1 MSTEAF
7 EDLVKLDRPLTPSD
21 LLLSSLQT
29 GSLTSTTRTL
39 TLPTSKT
46 NRTSMVDLQQIYRA
60 QITSLWEGIEGSQ
73 KFLPYQPGRHLIF
86 EGSTFTSLNSA
97 TYQPSQSVSLFLLDD
112 LLLIAA
118 RRKRQMSTK
127 VRLVAERCFNLSEI
141 VVVDLKD
148 GGDLTNAIKIR
159 RGKENFVYRSDRLD
173 QKKALLGAF
182 RKVAEELAN
191 KRRKENM
198 REAEERKRQSTLLG
212 DEAQEALELSR
223 EASKGR
229 GGGAEEAY
237 KALMEAA
244 SGGKGGHED
253 GDGITNRA
261 KLQTELEKKD
271 PERWINDIADQL
283 AVHVALREWEEATAL
298 VEKGEW
304 SLSSCGEGTLSKADA
319 CV

>member
-1 MSTEAF
+1 
-7 EDLVKLDRPLTPSD
+7 
-21 LLLSSLQT
+21 
-29 GSLTSTTRTL
+29 
-39 TLPTSKT
+39 
-46 NRTSMVDLQQIYRA
+46 MVDLQQIYRA

-112 LLLIAA
+112 LLLIAV
-118 RRKRQMSTK
+118 RKKRQMSTK

-173 QKKALLGAF
+173 QKKALLNAF

-191 KRRKENM
+191 KRRKETM
-198 REAEERKRQSTLLG
+198 REVEERKRSSTLLG
-212 DEAQEALELSR
+212 DESNEALILAR

-244 SGGKGGHED
+244 NGTGGGGKDGIED
-253 GDGITNRA
+253 GEGDGITSRA
-261 KLQTELEKKD
+261 KILNELEKKD

-283 AVHVALREWEEATAL
+283 AVHIALREWEEATAL
-298 VEKGEW
+298 VEKGE
-304 SLSSCGEGTLSKADA
+304 SSSSIRNLKQAIQTRMLIRLHFFPFLLQEKQF
-319 CV
+319 